1 MADPVFIGRE
11 RELAQLQG
19 FLQRSLAGEG
29 QVAFVAGDAGR
40 GKTALVREFTR
51 RAEDAHDDL
60 VAAIGNCNAQTGSGD
75 PYLPFR
81 EILRLLT
88 GDIESDLAANVVDHK
103 NATRLRGLLVHST
116 ETLIEIG
123 PDLIGLLAAG
133 VPGASLVIK
142 TGRVLADKAGW
153 LDKLEKMAEKK
164 PATISGDTR
173 LESGRILEQYTNVL
187 ITLARLRPLLV
198 VLDDLQW
205 ADMASIELLFH
216 LSRRIS
222 GSRIFI
228 LGAYRPDEVAL
239 GRPGETGGRHPLEKV
254 LVECKRYFGD
264 IWVDLNQVQVDEG
277 RAFVNALLD
286 QEPNRLGNDFRAALL
301 RHTGGHPLFTIEL
314 LRTMQERGD
323 LIQDQLGRWVEGPAL
338 DWRTLPARVE
348 GVIEE
353 RIGRLEESLR
363 QLLAVASVEGEEF
376 TVQVLAR
383 VQAMRERQLLQTL
396 SQELEKR
403 HRLVLEQGEVKVG
416 RQMLSRYQFAHVLFQ
431 QYLYNDLS
439 SGERRLLHGEI
450 AGVLEELYQ
459 GHTDAITV
467 QLARHYSEAGEG
479 EKAVGYLLPAGD
491 RARALYAYAEAIEHY
506 QRALDFLKEQRD
518 YERAARTLMKLGL
531 TYHIA
536 FDFRRARQAYD
547 EGFLFWQ
554 RAAGVRPATLP
565 PAPHALRLDQN
576 EPRTLDPALAGD
588 FVSISVI
595 DQLFTG
601 LVERTPEMD
610 IIPAVACAWE
620 VAEGGCQY
628 TFRLRPDARWSDG
641 TPLTADDFADA
652 WKRVLTPATASPT
665 APLLYDI
672 KGARAFHHGE
682 TTDPN
687 SVGIRATDPATLV
700 VELEGP
706 TSYFPHLLAHPVCCP
721 LPRHIVA
728 ARGPAWTDTE
738 TLVTNGPFR
747 LEKWQRGRSMT
758 LARNPDYCGRRSG
771 NVERVELTFFSHGS
785 VGLETYPGLADY
797 QADRLDRLVL
807 ANLPPAERE
816 AVRQE
821 HAEEYLSGPWLVTSF
836 VRFNA
841 RRPPFDDGRVR
852 QALAHAA
859 DREMIADVTARGF
872 VFPATG
878 GFVPPGMAGHA
889 ANIGLHY
896 DPNRARQLLAEAG
909 YPGGRGFPAVE
920 MLLTSPNN
928 APASATLAMQ
938 WRENLGITIIPRM
951 VGFAA
956 LQERIAADPPQ
967 MLLESWLADY
977 PDPDSFLRVGLHHYP
992 TGWRDNTYDQLIETA
1007 RRATDQPERMQRYIQ
1022 ADRILM
1028 EAAVILPIFYSRFH
1042 LLVKPWVKRF
1052 PTSAVCLWFWK
1063 DVVIEPHPAFPH
1075 PPSRL
1080 GE

>member
-1 MADPVFIGRE
+1 MTDPVFIGRE
-11 RELAQLQG
+11 RELTQLQG

-51 RAEDAHDDL
+51 RAEDTHDDL

-81 EILRLLT
+81 EVLRLLT
-88 GDIESDLAANVVDHK
+88 GDIESDLAANVVDHQ
-103 NATRLRGLLVHST
+103 NAARLRGLLVHST

-133 VPGASLVIK
+133 VPGAGLVIK
-142 TGRVLADKAGW
+142 AGKVLAHKAGW
-153 LDKLEKMAEKK
+153 LDKLGKMAEQKSTTV
-164 PATISGDTR
+164 PGDTH

-187 ITLARLRPLLV
+187 IALAKLRPLV
-198 VLDDLQW
+198 IVLDDLQW

-228 LGAYRPDEVAL
+228 LGAYRPDEVSL
-239 GRPGETGGRHPLEKV
+239 GRPGEVGERHPLEKV

-264 IWVDLNQVQVDEG
+264 VWVDLNQARVDEG

-286 QEPNRLGNDFRAALL
+286 QEPNRLGNDFREALL
-301 RHTGGHPLFTIEL
+301 QHTGGHALFTIEL
-314 LRTMQERGD
+314 LREMQERGD
-323 LIQDQLGRWVEGPAL
+323 LVQDQKGGWIEGPEL
-338 DWRTLPARVE
+338 DWRKLPARVE

-403 HRLVLEQGEVKVG
+403 HRLIHEQGEVKVG
-416 RQMLSRYQFAHVLFQ
+416 RQILSRYQFAHVLFQ

-439 SGERRLLHGEI
+439 SGERRLLHSEI
-450 AGVLEELYQ
+450 AGILEELYQ
-459 GHTDAITV
+459 GQTEAITV

-479 EKAVGYLLPAGD
+479 EKAVGYLLQAGD

-506 QRALDFLKEQRD
+506 QRALAFLKEQGD

-547 EGFLFWQ
+547 EGFFLWQ

-576 EPRTLDPALAGD
+576 EPQTLDPALAGD
-588 FVSISVI
+588 FVSITVI

-610 IIPAVACAWE
+610 IVPAMARSWE
-620 VAEGGCQY
+620 VAEGGCKY

-641 TPLTADDFADA
+641 TPVTADDFADA
-652 WKRVLTPATASPT
+652 WKRVLTPATGSPT
-665 APLLYDI
+665 ATLLYDI
-672 KGARAFHHGE
+672 KGARALHRGE

-687 SVGIRATDPATLV
+687 RVGVKATDPVTLV

-706 TSYFPHLLAHPVCCP
+706 TSYFPHLLAHPVCYP
-721 LPRHIVA
+721 VPRHVVA
-728 ARGPAWTDTE
+728 AHGPAWTSIDTI
-738 TLVTNGPFR
+738 VTNGPFR
-747 LEKWQRGRSMT
+747 LESWQPGQGMT
-758 LARNPDYCGRRSG
+758 LVRNPDYRGRRTG
-771 NVERVELTFFSHGS
+771 NVERVELTFFSRWS
-785 VGLETYPGLADY
+785 VGLDTYPGLADY
-797 QADRLDRLVL
+797 EADRLDRLVL

-816 AVRQE
+816 QVRQW
-821 HAEEYLSGPWLVTSF
+821 HAGEYLSGPWLVTSL
-836 VRFNA
+836 VRFDV
-841 RRPPFDDGRVR
+841 RRPPFDDVRVR

-859 DREMIADVTARGF
+859 DREGIADVTARGF

-878 GFVPPGMAGHA
+878 GFVPPGMAGHSEG
-889 ANIGLHY
+889 IGLRY
-896 DPNRARQLLAEAG
+896 DPDRARQLLAEAG
-909 YPGGRGFPAVE
+909 YPDGRGFPAVE

-928 APASATLAMQ
+928 APASEALAAQ
-938 WRENLGITIIPRM
+938 WRENLGIAITPRM
-951 VGFAA
+951 IGFAA
-956 LQERIAADPPQ
+956 LQERMAADPPQ
-967 MLLESWLADY
+967 VLLEGWLADY
-977 PDPDSFLRVGLHHYP
+977 PDPDGFLRVGLHHYP
-992 TGWRDNTYDQLIETA
+992 TGWHDDTYEHLIGTA
-1007 RRATDQPERMQRYIQ
+1007 RRATDQSERMKLYTQ
-1022 ADRILM
+1022 ADQTLM
-1028 EAAVILPIFYSRFH
+1028 EAAVILPVFYSRFH

-1063 DVVIEPHPAFPH
+1063 DVVIEPHP
-1075 PPSRL
+1075 
-1080 GE
+1080 